1 MAEPSVSEVLADGGN
16 PPHAILSETLKQS
29 IGHVGDEG
37 KSLFDNVSHKS
48 LLDKSKRA
56 SAEGRE
62 LVEHVEGN
70 RENVLMKK
78 QLAGVSHKILQ
89 ANETLREE
97 DLNNL
102 KKENES
108 LKEEMETQ
116 RLLAESR
123 KKELL
128 YLSSK
133 MDRMYANLSKL
144 EQELQGIREEKEH
157 TVKEEERR
165 EKEAAKLQMEET
177 NTIILTIDSKID
189 QMSGIMTNVL
199 EEIKNTQQKKHANEE
214 FQLSDKIIGI
224 VREKNAIEE
233 EERKQRKQRE
243 AAESEIE
250 EKNEQLLAYNARM
263 AEMAKMIED
272 LQDQKTSKSNLVYRL
287 RETERQVGDE
297 KKENFKLFSKVTYLS
312 DKMKDLQNENN
323 RLQSQV
329 NSVAVTTNPP
339 ENKQEREYVR
349 AEQPEQGQSLS
360 GPEIKSKKR
369 NTGFLRFFL
378 ASVPDHQI
386 KTTTGS

>member
-1 MAEPSVSEVLADGGN
+1 MTTSSCLFFR
-16 PPHAILSETLKQS
+16 
-29 IGHVGDEG
+29 
-37 KSLFDNVSHKS
+37 LFDNVSHKS

-62 LVEHVEGN
+62 LVEHGVGN
-70 RENVLMKK
+70 RENVLVKK

-89 ANETLREE
+89 ANELLREE

-250 EKNEQLLAYNARM
+250 EKNEQLLAYDARI

-339 ENKQEREYVR
+339 ENKDEVSELV
-349 AEQPEQGQSLS
+349 A
-360 GPEIKSKKR
+360 
-369 NTGFLRFFL
+369 T
-378 ASVPDHQI
+378 
-386 KTTTGS
+386 